1 MGIAGGEPDCGRY
14 LQQSQATH
22 THGSF
27 STVGTTLRF
36 ASDLA
41 RKNETTRRIARAV
54 AGLIV
59 REVSDIDSYIDLAR
73 YETRTLLTTHADTS
87 ASDKI
92 SFSH

>member
-1 MGIAGGEPDCGRY
+1 VAVICSNLKPPTRMARSPPW
-14 LQQSQATH
+14 
-22 THGSF
+22 
-27 STVGTTLRF
+27 GTTLRF

-59 REVSDIDSYIDLAR
+59 REVSDIDSYIDLVR